1 MVSTLSVH
9 VYGLRRRPVKV
20 ALAEGTEL
28 ALGTFRDLPTLVA
41 LGVRVLALVDLA
53 VAAVE
58 RVHAEAHEAVVATAS
73 VRHDLSLLGE
83 VVLVEL
89 EIAFRVVVPALV
101 AVLTLDAVDV
111 VVAEAEELVLDYL
124 LAIFVV
130 VLLVVVL
137 LVLLVVVNRTLL
149 NLLLGTTSASSS
161 DSSVVLRAQQVQR
174 AQRAKGGHLCLKL
187 RHLVA
192 ELLLAL
198 LHLQRRLRL
207 RQRQLVLLINSGDIR
222 GVLLLEDLEFGLDRR
237 SHGDN
242 IRKGIWGCGR
252 Q

>member
-124 LAIFVV
+124 LAIF
-130 VLLVVVL
+130 LVVL

-198 LHLQRRLRL
+198 LHLQSRLRL